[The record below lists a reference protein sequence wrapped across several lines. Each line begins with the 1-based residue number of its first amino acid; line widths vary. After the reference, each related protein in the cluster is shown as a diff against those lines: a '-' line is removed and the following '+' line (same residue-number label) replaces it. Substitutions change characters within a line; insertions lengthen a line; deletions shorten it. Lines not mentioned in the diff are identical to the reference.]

1 MRTAGTETVDPL
13 EFLARVHTNIPDK
26 GQVTTRY
33 YGWYANLSGGLR
45 RPAEPVD
52 AAILSRPCPPAPSPP
67 PGSGAAGPSCCG
79 TSSVDPLACPQCG
92 GAMRIVAF
100 ITQTAVID
108 QILTHR
114 RTRPGARSPPAGAP
128 PTRHVASRRHTRALT
143 P

>member
-1 MRTAGTETVDPL
+1 MDPL
-13 EFLARVHTNIPDK
+13 EFLARVLTHIPDK

-33 YGWYANLSGGLR
+33 YGWYANRSRGMR
-45 RPAEPVD
+45 RQAEPVD
-52 AAILSRPCPPAPSPP
+52 PATPIPIVPARPLAPTAARRRWAELLRHIFE
-67 PGSGAAGPSCCG
+67 
-79 TSSVDPLACPQCG
+79 VDPLACPQCG

-128 PTRHVASRRHTRALT
+128 PTRHAAYRRHTRAPT